1 MRGEDGKVQE
11 DEMTGIILAGGEGS
25 RMKIPKGLIS
35 FDDGMT
41 IIERIIEILRSIF
54 REVIVVTNTPGIY
67 SKFEARPVRNF
78 ASPSNKGGISN
89 GVRIVKDLVKG
100 KGPLG
105 GIYSG
110 LMAST
115 SWYNFVCGCDMP
127 FIKPSLI
134 RYLKALPVDYD
145 GALRSRLE
153 LKSQRDFNYDVLL
166 PEIDGLAE
174 PLFAIYSKGCIPI
187 MVRNIELGRLKIQD
201 IFPEL
206 DVKRVGKREI
216 DHFDPEHLSFFNV
229 NTRHDLARAIVLS
242 AGKFP

>member
-11 DEMTGIILAGGEGS
+11 DKMTGVILAGGEGS

-41 IIERIIEILRSIF
+41 IIERIIEILRSVF

-67 SKFEARPVRNF
+67 SKFEAKV
-78 ASPSNKGGISN
+78 IED
-89 GVRIVKDLVKG
+89 IVKG

-110 LMAST
+110 LMVSS

-134 RYLKALPVDYD
+134 RYLKALPMDC
-145 GALRSRLE
+145 
-153 LKSQRDFNYDVLL
+153 DVLL
-166 PEIDGLAE
+166 PELDGLAE

-187 MVRNIELGRLKIQD
+187 MARNIELGRLKIQD
-201 IFPEL
+201 VFPEL
-206 DVKRVGKREI
+206 NVKRVGKREI

-229 NTRHDLARAIVLS
+229 NTSHDLAKAIVLS
-242 AGKFP
+242 ADKFP